1 MNIRIIKRLNQG
13 LNGLRCNSDL
23 QSGNNFFLWEIESGN
38 NLWLCFTTN
47 DFLNWLNVS

>member
-23 QSGNNFFLWEIESGN
+23 QSGNKFFFMRNRKWQ
-38 NLWLCFTTN
+38 
-47 DFLNWLNVS
+47 